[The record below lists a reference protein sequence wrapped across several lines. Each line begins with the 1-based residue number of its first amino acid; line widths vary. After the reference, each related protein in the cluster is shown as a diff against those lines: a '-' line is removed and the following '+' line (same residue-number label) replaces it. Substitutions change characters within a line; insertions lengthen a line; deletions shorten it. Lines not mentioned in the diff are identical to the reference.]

1 MDTPYFKITLNLR
14 YILKLIPIP
23 IPIPIRVDEKA
34 TGFTSSNYRVS
45 LSFIAIG
52 TFSTTYLPMPRRL
65 IKSNN
70 RRPPRSQ
77 YQNRNREPFTIEFE
91 LPIEYVENYHG
102 RFKGDF
108 QNYHDDNNDYA
119 LDDYGDDD
127 ADDRQLRVQVLKEGK
142 KRLRIK
148 LSRSD
153 NFDTNKQS
161 INGSNY

>member
-1 MDTPYFKITLNLR
+1 MKEFFLFFLAVIT
-14 YILKLIPIP
+14 ILVVIN
-23 IPIPIRVDEKA
+23 
-34 TGFTSSNYRVS
+34 SSVAYKPVRSLKHYQRKPWVYRRPQWQR
-45 LSFIAIG
+45 
-52 TFSTTYLPMPRRL
+52 FSHPRKRPVN
-65 IKSNN
+65 KRPPEFHYPPQ

-77 YQNRNREPFTIEFE
+77 YLDRNREPFTIEFE

-102 RFKGDF
+102 RLKGDF
-108 QNYHDDNNDYA
+108 QNYDDDDYT

-153 NFDTNKQS
+153 DFDTNKQS
-161 INGSNY
+161 INGSNGSNY